1 MSKPI
6 KKSDKA
12 KIKNPFERKKKKFYS
27 ELPPYTY
34 IVCEGTKTEPIYLES
49 IKKEIN
55 KKYWDFSQGERI
67 IIKGAGANTLSLLD
81 FARKNVEYDM
91 PNAKKVWLVYD
102 KDDFPRDK
110 FDSTQFSVDNRKDKR
125 EYRTAWSNECFELW
139 LVLHFQNLE
148 SDIGREK
155 YREILRRYIPKY
167 QKNYQNIY
175 TDLKDKIPDAIKRA
189 KKQYQSYK
197 EDTPPSKMTP
207 STKMWELME
216 ELLRYL

>member
-12 KIKNPFERKKKKFYS
+12 KIKNHFERKKKKFYS

-55 KKYWDFSQGERI
+55 KKYRDFSQGERI

-110 FDSTQFSVDNRKDKR
+110 FDSTQFSAETKIDKR
-125 EYRTAWSNECFELW
+125 EYKTAWSNECFELW

-148 SDIGREK
+148 SDVGRK
-155 YREILRRYIPKY
+155 KCREILRRYIPKY

-175 TDLKDKIPDAIKRA
+175 EDLKDKIPDAIKRA

-197 EDTPPSKMTP
+197 EGTPPSKMTP